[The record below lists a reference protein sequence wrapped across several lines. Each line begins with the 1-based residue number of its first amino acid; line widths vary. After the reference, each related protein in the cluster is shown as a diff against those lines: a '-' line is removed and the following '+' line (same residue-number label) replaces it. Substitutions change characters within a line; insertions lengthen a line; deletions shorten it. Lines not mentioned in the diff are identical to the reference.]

1 MTVGEA
7 GGEGGEGGG
16 GGCYFYLR
24 FEPPQNILQS
34 EQEYSFHSLY

>member
-7 GGEGGEGGG
+7 KGVRGGG

-34 EQEYSFHSLY
+34 EQECSLHSLY